1 MSLLRVKTEASD
13 DKNVMESSVQTPA
26 RSSSYTHHLFGL
38 ITPESPTSKA
48 VETQLVKKDYESPE
62 NAPKAT
68 LFRPWDTPESL
79 SPSSDPISPAST
91 LHTSPESSQHVMNL
105 QNISPANPQYASPN
119 DQYASYSNLQYATSN
134 NLKQI
139 SPSNLQFASQGNPQ
153 HVSPASLQFVSPTS
167 LQHISPEA
175 GVASAVYSSHYS
187 EQDSPLPTYT
197 HQHSAA
203 AGLQYVSP
211 PFQYISP
218 SGTYISPTIFPTKV
232 PSFKDISP
240 GLSLHHG
247 SFTVPSSPGLPPT
260 YDSSPS
266 LHSNLSFKLQPAASY
281 TSPPFSLETPLN
293 LSSPSLASNIRVSR
307 KRKQEDMGASP
318 CLAKRLKTEPDLV
331 SSPVSSRQP
340 PPASSPLGAT
350 KTSPAATTIARG
362 VAAVCGVCG
371 EHSTGH
377 HYGAPVCEGCKV
389 QRYAINFPL
398 YYIFKAL

>member
-1 MSLLRVKTEASD
+1 M
-13 DKNVMESSVQTPA
+13 QTPA

-48 VETQLVKKDYESPE
+48 AEAQLVKKDYESPE

-91 LHTSPESSQHVMNL
+91 LHTSPESNQHVVNL
-105 QNISPANPQYASPN
+105 QNISPANQQYVSPN
-119 DQYASYSNLQYATSN
+119 ELQYASYSNLQHATSG
-134 NLKQI
+134 NLQHI

-153 HVSPASLQFVSPTS
+153 HISPANLQFISPTG

-175 GVASAVYSSHYS
+175 RGSSAIYSSYYS
-187 EQDSPLPTYT
+187 PVSTYT
-197 HQHSAA
+197 HPNSAA
-203 AGLQYVSP
+203 TGRQYVSP
-211 PFQYISP
+211 PYQYISP

-240 GLSLHHG
+240 GLSHHHG
-247 SFTVPSSPGLPPT
+247 SFTVPSSPGLPPAF
-260 YDSSPS
+260 DSSPS
-266 LHSNLSFKLQPAASY
+266 LHGNFSFKLQTGASY

-293 LSSPSLASNIRVSR
+293 LSSPSLVSNIRVSR

-318 CLAKRLKTEPDLV
+318 CLSKRLKTEPDLV

-350 KTSPAATTIARG
+350 KISPAATTIARG
-362 VAAVCGVCG
+362 VAAAAVCGVCG

-389 QRYAINFPL
+389 LSYSINLILKFL
-398 YYIFKAL
+398 M